1 MKPTYYAVIPAPV
14 RYANIKANSKLL
26 YGEISALSNKY
37 GFCFATNNYF
47 AELYSVSKNTV
58 SLWLRELKENNFIT
72 IEIIYNDK
80 KQIINR
86 KLGIIKNDNRGITKK
101 HKDNTTSINNTS
113 INIDIRLQKFKKE
126 IDFLEFADNKD
137 KKEFFD
143 YWTEKNKS
151 KTKMR
156 FELEKTWD
164 TNLRLKRWV
173 KSNWN
178 KKINKKSKIKNSFT
192 TLQKAKEILKGIK

>member
-14 RYANIKANSKLL
+14 RYSNIKANSKLL

-37 GFCFATNNYF
+37 GFCFATNSYF
-47 AELYSVSKNTV
+47 ADLYNVSKNTISV
-58 SLWLRELKENNFIT
+58 WLRELKENNFIT
-72 IEIIYNDK
+72 IEIIYNEK
-80 KQIINR
+80 KQIVKR
-86 KLGIIKNDNRGITKK
+86 KLGITKNDNRGIIKNI
-101 HKDNTTSINNTS
+101 KDNSTSVNNTS
-113 INIDIRLQKFKKE
+113 INIYIRLEKFKKE
-126 IDFLEFADNKD
+126 IDILEFADNKD

-143 YWTEKNKS
+143 FWTEKNKS

-173 KSNWN
+173 NRNWN
-178 KKINKKSKIKNSFT
+178 KNINKKSKIKNSFT
-192 TLQKAKEILKGIK
+192 TLQKAKDILKTIK